1 MTTQAA
7 RLRARLCGVV
17 IPLTASLACHAAFA
31 SNPLPGD
38 AIPPPANVNI
48 VLYYNEFTDAGAMGA
63 IQGGSYAKNTHISA
77 DIQIARYVRTFTI
90 DGVLSGVQAYIPYV
104 SFLGSQEIGIAQ
116 AGPFGPGHA
125 GLSHSGGFGQPVVG
139 IFAYPLNLP
148 ASDTSLAIGPWLA
161 LPLGSASKTAA
172 LTPGPNV
179 WSFDPEAGFRTTLLG
194 SPTGRNLALE
204 VWGSAYFFSA
214 DKNASANA
222 PAIYAN
228 NIPFPASLFYAN
240 PIQPAA
246 SAPATFHEQP
256 SEELRIYLPY
266 EIFPKSDAFI
276 APGFYQS
283 FGGKQTYRLS
293 NGATQD
299 TGIRTNETQLRL
311 IASTYLTPNFAI
323 MAIAEYDLAAHGA
336 PLSRNLELR
345 LGTIF

>member
-1 MTTQAA
+1 MIAQEPRLFARFLGLAA
-7 RLRARLCGVV
+7 
-17 IPLTASLACHAAFA
+17 PLASFLACPAAFA

-38 AIPPPANVNI
+38 AVAPPSNI
-48 VLYYNEFTDAGAMGA
+48 NIALYYNEFTDSGAMGTV
-63 IQGGSYAKNTHISA
+63 QGVSYAKNTHISA

-104 SFLGSQEIGIAQ
+104 SFLGGQEAGIPQ

-125 GLSHSGGFGQPVVG
+125 SLSHSDGFGQPVLGV
-139 IFAYPLNLP
+139 FAYPLSLP
-148 ASDTSLAIGPWLA
+148 ATGTSLVVGPWVT
-161 LPLGSASKTAA
+161 LPLGTSRKTAD

-228 NIPFPASLFYAN
+228 SLRAAFN
-240 PIQPAA
+240 PIQAA
-246 SAPATFHEQP
+246 TSAPATFHEQP

-293 NGATQD
+293 NGATED

-311 IASTYLTPNFAI
+311 IASTYLTPHFAV

-345 LGTIF
+345 LGTLF